1 MLKYFARY
9 IFYVRYR
16 NYVILV
22 YSFSILSALFPFQK
36 KFFSSLNLSSSKHI
50 DIFLFIVSF
59 IVFRLRT
66 RCLFN
71 RSEYTPSSYHDPQT
85 RPRETSKKNKLGNG
99 IKKSIIP
106 TRSQFVASRTHV
118 VTRARLHKIARVFA
132 VIWLSPWIW
141 PEVVSR
147 ELCERHYDVA
157 WKGIRRKK
165 KKTRKKEGKNKRK
178 RNKQAKESV

>member
-9 IFYVRYR
+9 IFYVSFRYR
-16 NYVILV
+16 NYVIRTGLFIFH
-22 YSFSILSALFPFQK
+22 SFRSSKKILFT
-36 KFFSSLNLSSSKHI
+36 LNLSSFKHI

-71 RSEYTPSSYHDPQT
+71 RSEYMPSSYHDPQT